1 MLSARHQQPQRGGA
15 RLCRT
20 QRHQCP
26 DTGQRGGHHQ
36 NCHDSHLP
44 PLPGGAFAFQNDFT
58 STRRIELQRLSGRKR
73 TRAANRHRRN
83 GTRLR
88 HASPARSRLR
98 LGKELVGSTLR
109 HWKTLPASSKT
120 VRCKTGNRR
129 TENGKSLA
137 AERKIV
143 RLRLKNRLAQ
153 NEKDFPHSGFI
164 LNFAPN

>member
-1 MLSARHQQPQRGGA
+1 
-15 RLCRT
+15 
-20 QRHQCP
+20 
-26 DTGQRGGHHQ
+26 
-36 NCHDSHLP
+36 
-44 PLPGGAFAFQNDFT
+44 
-58 STRRIELQRLSGRKR
+58 
-73 TRAANRHRRN
+73 
-83 GTRLR
+83 
-88 HASPARSRLR
+88 

-109 HWKTLPASSKT
+109 NWKTLSASSKT
-120 VRCKTGNRR
+120 VRCKTGNHR